1 MAYVLKDMNLLELR
15 KSEREQLAA
24 SLKGASRSDLEH
36 FSKNIE
42 NTLSRF
48 TAIYPENEEQVF
60 LFGLEMNHL
69 LNSLN
74 LARAIPGGLRDHLN
88 EDVAIVFAGG
98 FMGLSL
104 KETREK
110 LEEDRRRRRGIT
122 MAEIAAR
129 QARQKESENSLIKE
143 IEEMVSDKAASLVPP
158 EIIVRR

>member
-1 MAYVLKDMNLLELR
+1 MDHALGDINLLELR

-24 SLKGASRSDLEH
+24 SLEGASKADLENLAR
-36 FSKNIE
+36 NIE

-48 TAIYPENEEQVF
+48 SAILPENEEQVF

-69 LNSLN
+69 LNSLK
-74 LARAIPGGLRDHLN
+74 LARSIPGGLRDHVN
-88 EDVAIVFAGG
+88 EDVTFVFAGG

-110 LEEDRRRRRGIT
+110 LEGDRKRRR
-122 MAEIAAR
+122 EIADAQFAAR
-129 QARQKESENSLIKE
+129 QARHKENETTLVKE
-143 IEEMVSDKAASLVPP
+143 IEELVADKAASLLPP

>member
-1 MAYVLKDMNLLELR
+1 MAYALRDINLLELR

-24 SLKGASRSDLEH
+24 SLEGASQTDLEN
-36 FSKNIE
+36 FARNIE

-48 TAIYPENEEQVF
+48 SAIFPENEEQVF

-74 LARAIPGGLRDHLN
+74 LARSIPGGLRDHLN

-110 LEEDRRRRRGIT
+110 LEADRKRRREIT
-122 MAEIAAR
+122 KGEVAAR
-129 QARQKESENSLIKE
+129 QARQKESETSLIKE
-143 IEEMVSDKAASLVPP
+143 IEDLVADKAASLLPP